1 VGSAVEPH
9 QSRTYAGRVK
19 RRSLRAVLA
28 LALGTAIALSL
39 LAGKHQAA
47 RAAGVRTCGPDDLA
61 VKSTSARRDGKDVV
75 AVTALGTWGT
85 SSCLLRV
92 RLRVAL
98 KPYRERLSPRGTIQR
113 VEGNPAAKALRVVL
127 RPGGLLV
134 YSWRWRN
141 WCGHKGRFVLQPAW
155 GRYAF
160 WPSLGVRPPTC
171 RSKFERSTFAQV
183 KGASRGCTAADYRV
197 TTDLGQPFMTRLIDL
212 VQFTLRPNRSPA
224 CSATSRSSS
233 RCRDG
238 VAAPGRL

>member
-1 VGSAVEPH
+1 M
-9 QSRTYAGRVK
+9 
-19 RRSLRAVLA
+19 
-28 LALGTAIALSL
+28 
-39 LAGKHQAA
+39 
-47 RAAGVRTCGPDDLA
+47 
-61 VKSTSARRDGKDVV
+61 V

-171 RSKFERSTFAQV
+171 RCGRIAALPAPPRQDQVHGAGTEWRHLDAFEPDSGESGEQDDWGDAHGRPRTRCLLGMGELVRRRRSLSRFC
-183 KGASRGCTAADYRV
+183 RGCRAVSGWAG
-197 TTDLGQPFMTRLIDL
+197 TDAGGDLRRLRRTVDSL
-212 VQFTLRPNRSPA
+212 AELRH
-224 CSATSRSSS
+224 
-233 RCRDG
+233 
-238 VAAPGRL
+238 L